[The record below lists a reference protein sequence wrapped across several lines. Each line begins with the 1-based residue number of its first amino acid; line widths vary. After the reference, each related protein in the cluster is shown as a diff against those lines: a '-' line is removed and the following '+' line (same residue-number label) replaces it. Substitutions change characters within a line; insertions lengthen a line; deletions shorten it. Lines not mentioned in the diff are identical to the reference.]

1 MERVDKLLSNTGRW
15 SRKEVRSLVKAGRVR
30 VGAVVIRDAAEK
42 VPEESILLVDGEAVA
57 VETKVYLMLHKP
69 SGVISSTEDPREKT
83 VLDLLPESYR
93 KQDLFPVGRLDKDTE
108 GLLLLTNDGPL
119 AHHLLSPRHHVE
131 KTYFAKVEGTL
142 QREDVDAFQAGIRLR
157 DGTLCQAAGL
167 EILSPNTA
175 LVTLQE
181 GKYHQ
186 VKRMLASLGKPVL
199 YLKRISM
206 GKLRLDETLAPGE
219 FRPLT
224 QEERAL
230 LGL

>member
-15 SRKEVRSLVKAGRVR
+15 SRKEVRNLVKAGRVR
-30 VGAVVIRDAAEK
+30 VGGVVIRDAAEK
-42 VPEESILLVDGEAVA
+42 VPDNTTLLVDGEAVLA
-57 VETKVYLMLHKP
+57 ESKVYLMMHKP

-83 VLDLLPESYR
+83 VLDLLPESFR

-131 KTYFAKVEGTL
+131 KTYFAQVEGIL
-142 QREDVDAFQAGIRLR
+142 EREDVDAFQEGIQLR
-157 DGTLCQAAGL
+157 DGTRCQSAKL
-167 EILSPNTA
+167 ELLSANTA
-175 LVTLQE
+175 FVTLQE

-186 VKRMLASLGKPVL
+186 VKRMLASRGKPVQ
-199 YLKRISM
+199 YLKRVSM
-206 GKLRLDETLAPGE
+206 GKLCLDETLAPGA

-224 QEERAL
+224 SEERAL